1 MVRIGILEDD
11 IRSAALLKENIDR
24 FSQQEKVDF
33 SVVTFHEANALLE
46 AGEAFDLLFMDIE
59 MPGIDGF
66 EAARRI
72 RERDDKVSIIFVTNM
87 VSYAPK
93 GYSVNA
99 MDFIVKPV
107 EYSTFYMKM
116 TRALAY
122 IKRNGE
128 HYITLHKDKKLLR
141 HGLRDLSYVESQGH
155 TLFYHFSDGVI
166 DVRGKLAEQEKEI
179 AAYGFARCN
188 SCYLVNFAYISSIER
203 LSVFLHDGTELRMSR
218 AKRKDFL
225 KKFGDYLGGGQI
237 K

>member
-99 MDFIVKPV
+99 MDFIVKP
-107 EYSTFYMKM
+107 ETK
-116 TRALAY
+116 TGDG
-122 IKRNGE
+122 I
-128 HYITLHKDKKLLR
+128 
-141 HGLRDLSYVESQGH
+141 
-155 TLFYHFSDGVI
+155 DGV
-166 DVRGKLAEQEKEI
+166 G
-179 AAYGFARCN
+179 GN
-188 SCYLVNFAYISSIER
+188 W
-203 LSVFLHDGTELRMSR
+203 HDDLPVTGIGDM
-218 AKRKDFL
+218 AF
-225 KKFGDYLGGGQI
+225 KF
-237 K
+237 